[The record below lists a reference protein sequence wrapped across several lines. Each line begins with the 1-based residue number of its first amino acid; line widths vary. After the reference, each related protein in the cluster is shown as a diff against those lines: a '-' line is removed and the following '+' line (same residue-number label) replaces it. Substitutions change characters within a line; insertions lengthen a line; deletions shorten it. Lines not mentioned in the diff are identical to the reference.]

1 LHAESSRARSGASQV
16 QAKHQIATDD
26 ASSFFETR
34 GGRHSVRRLDQCQLG
49 AYTISAARLP
59 LARPKSGYSRT
70 SSKPRIEPLQRAT
83 RRGVAGIITGATSTT
98 SANQSE
104 LANRAVQQ
112 RQFCAEIC
120 SVGISKLQ
128 LKYSMKKLYIV
139 FSGFGQDLIVFSGF
153 GQDLMVWLP
162 C

>member
-1 LHAESSRARSGASQV
+1 
-16 QAKHQIATDD
+16 
-26 ASSFFETR
+26 
-34 GGRHSVRRLDQCQLG
+34 
-49 AYTISAARLP
+49 
-59 LARPKSGYSRT
+59 
-70 SSKPRIEPLQRAT
+70 
-83 RRGVAGIITGATSTT
+83 VAGIITGATSTT